1 MNLQHLTYFNKIVEC
16 GILSKAAEE
25 LFITPSALSRAIASL
40 EEEVGVALF
49 DKKGRNIILNRYG
62 KVFYAYVKRAIME
75 INEGLN
81 ATQSMANILTGSIR
95 VSSIFSVGT
104 NFIPDLLTEFYKS
117 TCNQN
122 VKIELSQRP
131 TTQILQDIINDEL
144 DIAFCGE
151 FDIAKQYSEVNREAI
166 YEEKM
171 MLIVPEN
178 HRLSSKKEVSF
189 DDIKDEVFIGYNNAT
204 GIVNTIYD
212 AVARIG
218 YKNFRFNTLVESN
231 EDNNTTNLVKKGLG
245 IAFVVD
251 NPSIYNGGVCVLK
264 LSDLHFFRTIYM
276 VWKRDAYLSPAV
288 KNFKQMVF
296 VYKDQVLDKKK
307 I

>member
-1 MNLQHLTYFNKIVEC
+1 MNLQHLTYFNKIAEC
-16 GILSKAAEE
+16 GVLSKAAEE
-25 LFITPSALSRAIASL
+25 LFITPSALSRAITSL
-40 EEEVGVALF
+40 EEEVGVTLF
-49 DKKGRNIILNRYG
+49 DKKGRNIVLNRYG
-62 KVFYAYVKRAIME
+62 KVFYEYVKKAIVE
-75 INEGLN
+75 IDAGLN
-81 ATQSMANILTGSIR
+81 SIQSMANISTGSVR

-104 NFIPDLLTEFYKS
+104 NFIPDLLTEFYKT

-131 TTQILQDIINDEL
+131 TTQILRDIANNDL
-144 DIAFCGE
+144 DIGFCGE
-151 FDIAKQYSEVNREAI
+151 FDIAKQYNEISREAI

-171 MLIVPEN
+171 MLVVPEN
-178 HRLSSKKEVSF
+178 HRLSGRKEVSF

-212 AVARIG
+212 AVSRSG
-218 YKNFRFNTLVESN
+218 HKNFRFNTLVESN

-276 VWKRDAYLSPAV
+276 VWKKDAYLSPAV
-288 KNFKQMVF
+288 KKFKQMVI
-296 VYKDQVLDKKK
+296 VYKDQILDKNNF
-307 I
+307 